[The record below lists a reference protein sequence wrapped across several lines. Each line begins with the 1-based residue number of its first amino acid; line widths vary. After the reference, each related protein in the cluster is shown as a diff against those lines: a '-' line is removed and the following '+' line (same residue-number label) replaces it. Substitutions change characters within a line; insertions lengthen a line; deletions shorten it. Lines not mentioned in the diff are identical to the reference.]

1 MPNELADEHI
11 VVDPNLFAHLP
22 NPAIDTGDH
31 IGLSLPNRRYDSIG
45 EIYDSRKTCGG
56 L

>member
-11 VVDPNLFAHLP
+11 VVDTNLFAHLL
-22 NPAIDTGDH
+22 NSAINTGER
-31 IGLSLPNRRYDSIG
+31 IGLSSPSLRSDSIG
-45 EIYDSRKTCGG
+45 KICDSQEACGS